1 MSDKER
7 LEMITSYIKGNI
19 SPLLI
24 ENIPSDIFNRNAV
37 ILPADIDMKEL
48 NGHYE
53 GIDFLPPNWYQE
65 LQKYKEDNYCFL
77 VISELSN
84 LPKEEQLKFGEIL
97 KYKKVGVF
105 DLPKNCVIIITGR
118 NIKETISKEIY
129 SMVAVI

>member
-1 MSDKER
+1 MNNEER
-7 LEMITSYIKGNI
+7 LEMIASYIKGNVA
-19 SPLLI
+19 PLLI
-24 ENIPSDIFNRNAV
+24 ENISSDIFTRNTV

-48 NGHYE
+48 DGHYE
-53 GIDFLPPNWYQE
+53 EIDFLPPNWYQE
-65 LQKYKEDNYCFL
+65 LQKYKEYNYCFL
-77 VISELSN
+77 VISELST

-105 DLPKNCVIIITGR
+105 DLPKNCVIIITGK

>member
-19 SPLLI
+19 APLLI

-37 ILPADIDMKEL
+37 ILLADIDMKEL

-53 GIDFLPPNWYQE
+53 GINFLPPNWYQE

>member
-1 MSDKER
+1 MDREER
-7 LEMITSYIKGNI
+7 LEMLTSYIKENVA
-19 SPLLI
+19 PLLI
-24 ENIPSDIFNRNAV
+24 ENVSSDIFTRNAV
-37 ILPADIDMKEL
+37 ILEADIDIKKL

-53 GIDFLPPNWYQE
+53 GVDFLPPNWYQE
-65 LQKYKEDNYCFL
+65 LQKYKDDNYSFL

-84 LPKEEQLKFGEIL
+84 LSKEEQLKFGEIL

-118 NIKETISKEIY
+118 NIEETISKEIY

>member
-1 MSDKER
+1 MSNEEK
-7 LEMITSYIKGNI
+7 LEMITSYIKGNVA
-19 SPLLI
+19 PLLI
-24 ENIPSDIFNRNAV
+24 ENISSDIFTRNAV

-48 NGHYE
+48 DGHYE
-53 GIDFLPPNWYQE
+53 EINFLPPNWYQE

-129 SMVAVI
+129 SMVAAI

>member
-1 MSDKER
+1 MNNEER
-7 LEMITSYIKGNI
+7 LEMIASYIKGNVA
-19 SPLLI
+19 PLLI
-24 ENIPSDIFNRNAV
+24 ENISSDIFTRNAV

-48 NGHYE
+48 DGHYE
-53 GIDFLPPNWYQE
+53 EIDFLPPNWYQE

-77 VISELSN
+77 VISELST
-84 LPKEEQLKFGEIL
+84 LPKEQQLKFGEIL

-105 DLPKNCVIIITGR
+105 DLPKNCVIIITGK

>member
-1 MSDKER
+1 MSNEEK
-7 LEMITSYIKGNI
+7 LEMITSYIKGNVA
-19 SPLLI
+19 PLLI
-24 ENIPSDIFNRNAV
+24 ENISSDIFTRNAV
-37 ILPADIDMKEL
+37 ILPAEIDMKEL
-48 NGHYE
+48 DGHYE
-53 GIDFLPPNWYQE
+53 EINFLPPNWYQE